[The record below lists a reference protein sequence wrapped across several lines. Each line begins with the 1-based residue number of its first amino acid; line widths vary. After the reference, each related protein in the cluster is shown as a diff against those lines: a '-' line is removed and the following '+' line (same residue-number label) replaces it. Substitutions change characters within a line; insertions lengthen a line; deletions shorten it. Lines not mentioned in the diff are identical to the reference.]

1 VSFDTNQRRELIAL
15 ARESIVSGLRE
26 HQRTSCPQHY
36 SPTLEVH
43 RASFVTLRMGRQLRG
58 CTGAI
63 RAMQPLAEDV
73 WRNAWTTAFGDPRF
87 PPLTFD
93 EYPQC
98 SIQISVLSELE
109 PLPVTSEAELLSSL
123 RPGIDGILFRA
134 AAGQSTFLPAVW
146 KQLPDPAE
154 FVRHLKLKAGWS
166 VNDWPADLQVYR
178 YTTESFGESGEDEDE
193 D

>member
-1 VSFDTNQRRELIAL
+1 VSFNLNQRQELMAL
-15 ARESIVSGLRE
+15 ARESILGGLRE
-26 HQRTSCPQHY
+26 HRRISIPQY
-36 SPTLEVH
+36 SPSLEVH
-43 RASFVTLRMGRQLRG
+43 RASFVTLRMGRELRG
-58 CTGAI
+58 CTGALK
-63 RAMQPLAEDV
+63 ATQPLAEDV

-98 SIQISVLSELE
+98 SIHISVLSDLE
-109 PLPVTSEAELLSSL
+109 PMPVTSESELLGAL
-123 RPGIDGILFRA
+123 RPGIDGIVFHA

-154 FVRHLKLKAGWS
+154 FVRHLKLKAGWAATY
-166 VNDWPADLQVYR
+166 WPSDLQVYR
-178 YTTESFGESGEDEDE
+178 YTTESFGEAGEDED